1 PRRCKA
7 YAKGAANGP
16 HAAALVTRRRPQADT
31 ARGEPRGGG
40 FSRRARV
47 DPFRAPPDLGNAG
60 AARPGRILHSRL
72 GHRALP
78 VVGRRDDARTRRHHV
93 RRGAHRARLRPV
105 LRRFLGVGRLLRPTE
120 VAAVHSAGAPH
131 GWTPPQTLQIPDWC
145 GCSTEYVPVPTGD
158 GWWQ

>member
-1 PRRCKA
+1 MAPPTWLDAHGRRRPTLACWTLTPRRGKP

-16 HAAALVTRRRPQADT
+16 HAAALITRRRPQADT

-78 VVGRRDDARTRRHHV
+78 V
-93 RRGAHRARLRPV
+93 
-105 LRRFLGVGRLLRPTE
+105 
-120 VAAVHSAGAPH
+120 
-131 GWTPPQTLQIPDWC
+131 
-145 GCSTEYVPVPTGD
+145 
-158 GWWQ
+158 